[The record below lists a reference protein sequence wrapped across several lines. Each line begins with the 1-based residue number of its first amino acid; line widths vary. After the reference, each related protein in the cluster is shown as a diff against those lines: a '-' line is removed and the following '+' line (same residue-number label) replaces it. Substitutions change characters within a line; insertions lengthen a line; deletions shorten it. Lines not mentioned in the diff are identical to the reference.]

1 MLRGH
6 RTVLGALAVMA
17 LVVFAVPALAQAPYS
32 EAAPTKKEPL
42 RFTAFAVQLQ
52 GGRAGVVEVTIERW
66 STDDERNALIA
77 QVQKTSDKD
86 ADQRKLV
93 TALQKITPR
102 AGFIN
107 LPNTMG
113 WDIKYA
119 YETTLPDGTRQVV
132 VVTDKPVSFAMAR
145 SGNEDEAPFT
155 LVEMQFPK
163 GSAKGEG
170 KLLAST
176 SISTKNGR
184 LELETYYNQPTRL
197 TEVTEKNPK
206 VKK

>member
-1 MLRGH
+1 M
-6 RTVLGALAVMA
+6 
-17 LVVFAVPALAQAPYS
+17 
-32 EAAPTKKEPL
+32 
-42 RFTAFAVQLQ
+42 Q

-66 STDDERNALIA
+66 STDDERNGLLAE
-77 QVQKTSDKD
+77 VQHTSDKD

-93 TALQKITPR
+93 PALQKVKER
-102 AGFIN
+102 CGFLR

-119 YETTLPDGTRQVV
+119 HEAKLQHGTRQIE
-132 VVTDKPVSFAMAR
+132 VVTDKPLSFAMAR

-155 LVEMQFPK
+155 LIEMQFKP
-163 GSAKGEG
+163 GSDKGEG

-176 SISTKNGR
+176 SNSTKNGR
-184 LELETYYNQPTRL
+184 LELETYYNEPTRL